1 MMHISPRAC
10 VTLICGVKTV
20 SQATQAPR
28 SREERKKTN
37 EHDSDE
43 GPRDEDTSRTTLFEG
58 LSTANEETRTD
69 TASDSDH
76 GEMAGLLREARISAP
91 VLHSLAKR
99 TPYHLLLQHRVLL
112 GLQGIHLS
120 VTVNY

>member
-1 MMHISPRAC
+1 MKK
-10 VTLICGVKTV
+10 GK
-20 SQATQAPR
+20 
-28 SREERKKTN
+28 KKTN
-37 EHDSDE
+37 EHNSDE